1 MTVELKILCEGP
13 TENNFVRLVLAP
25 HLKPLGV
32 YPRPL
37 PLCHGNYGVV
47 AFETLRK
54 AVQNEV
60 GRLRHHQYVTTMI
73 DLYGMRNFPGDP
85 PDRSD
90 AYQRVRSIEAGMA
103 TEFRNPQVIPY
114 IQVHEFEALVFTDL
128 KILEG
133 QYPDGN
139 VAKAVEQLRADVG
152 DQAPEL
158 INDGPNTAPSKRL
171 QRYLGEYNKVV
182 DGPAI
187 AGKIGLERLRRAC
200 PHFGEWLT
208 RLESLAT

>member
-1 MTVELKILCEGP
+1 MTVELKILCEGQ
-13 TENNFVRLVLAP
+13 TESNFVRSVLAP
-25 HLKPLGV
+25 RLKDFGVQPKGIPLRG
-32 YPRPL
+32 RI
-37 PLCHGNYGVV
+37 YGVV
-47 AFETLRK
+47 AFDTLRK

-60 GRLRHHQYVTTMI
+60 GRLKPHQYMTTMI
-73 DLYGMRNFPGDP
+73 DLYGLQNFPGDP
-85 PDRSD
+85 PDPSD
-90 AYQRVRSIEAGMA
+90 AYQRVKSIEAAMA
-103 TEFRNPQVIPY
+103 TEFKNPQVIPY
-114 IQVHEFEALVFTDL
+114 LQVQEFEALVFTDL
-128 KILEG
+128 QILED

-158 INDGPNTAPSKRL
+158 INDGPHTAPSKRL
-171 QRYLGEYNKVV
+171 LRYLGEYNKVL

-187 AGKIGLERLRRAC
+187 AGKIGLERLRQAC

>member
-1 MTVELKILCEGP
+1 MTVELKILCEGA
-13 TENNFVRLVLAP
+13 TENTFVQMVLAP
-25 HLKPLGV
+25 HLKPFGV
-32 YPRPL
+32 YSRPL

-47 AFETLRK
+47 AFGRLRN
-54 AVQNEV
+54 AVQSEV
-60 GRLRHHQYVTTMI
+60 GRLKPHQYVTTMI

-85 PDRSD
+85 PGKSD
-90 AYQRVRSIEAGMA
+90 VYQRVRSIEAAMA
-103 TEFRNPQVIPY
+103 TEFNNPQVIPY

-128 KILEG
+128 KFLEG

-152 DQAPEL
+152 DLAPEL

-187 AGKIGLERLRRAC
+187 AGKIGLARLRLAC
-200 PHFGEWLT
+200 PHFDAWLS